1 MNIATKLN
9 IDEIKTKFIGL
20 NSLVRNK
27 PLVYLDSGATT
38 LKLKSVVDE
47 VVNYYSASANI
58 HRGTHFLAIKA
69 TEEFEATRDLVKTFV
84 GARKKEEI
92 IFTKGTTEAI
102 NLVATILR
110 GEIKKGD
117 EIIISALEH
126 HSNMVPWQMLA
137 KEKEATIKIA
147 PINPDGEIII
157 EDFSKL
163 LNEKTKIV
171 AINHISNSLG
181 TVNDIARIV
190 ALAKKVGA
198 LTLIDGAQAIA
209 HKKVNVLDLGCDFY
223 CFSGHKMFGPTGV
236 GVLYGKEELLERLP
250 PYQGGGEM
258 IKDVTYQGSTYN
270 DLPYKFEAGTPNIA
284 GVIGLKKSIEF
295 INDTGLTQ
303 IANYES
309 MLLKE
314 ATSRL
319 KKIPNL
325 TIIGNAKDKGP
336 ILSFNIKGLH
346 HDDIG
351 TLLDQQGIAV
361 RTGHHCCSPLMNLYK
376 IPGTIRATFSIYNT
390 LDDIEKLSQGI
401 VKAVELL

>member
-171 AINHISNSLG
+171 AINHISNSIG

>member
-110 GEIKKGD
+110 DEIKKGD

-171 AINHISNSLG
+171 AINHISNSIG